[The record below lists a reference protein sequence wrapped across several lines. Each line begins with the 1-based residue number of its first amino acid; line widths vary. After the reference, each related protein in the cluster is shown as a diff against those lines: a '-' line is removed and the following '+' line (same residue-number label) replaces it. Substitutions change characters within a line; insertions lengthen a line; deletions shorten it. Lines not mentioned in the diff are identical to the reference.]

1 MAVKVYLENLGCA
14 KNQVDAEWILAR
26 LARGGA
32 EIVRRPEEA
41 DAILVNTC
49 SFIEAARE
57 ESVETI
63 LELAELKKRGK
74 GKKLFVTGCLAQRYR
89 EELRKALPEA
99 DAVVE
104 TVEPLETA
112 QCVARELGLTV
123 PGSPVWYAERWRLNP
138 RHFAYLKLAEGC
150 DNRCTFCAIPLI
162 KGRFRS
168 RPLSEVLAEAS
179 SLVAKGAKELLL
191 VAQDTTYYGR
201 DVGHPEWLVDLLDG
215 LGEID
220 GLEWIRVLYTYPR
233 YLTDALVKAM
243 AENPKVCRYID
254 LPVQHGSDAVLRRM
268 GRGTP
273 VESLKRWIEKL
284 RQRIP
289 ELVIRSTVL
298 VGFPGETEAEFQAL
312 LDFLDWAQFE
322 RLGVFGFSPEE
333 GTRAWTLPGRV
344 PEETIRERVNEVMR
358 LHEKNASEWGQNQVG
373 RRLRVLVDG
382 RDQESGLWVARTEWD
397 APEIDHVVWLDEP
410 VQEGCFVEVEIEEAL
425 PYELFGTPA
434 PAEKL
439 EPVVA

>member
-1 MAVKVYLENLGCA
+1 MSVKVYLENLGCA

-26 LARGGA
+26 LVRAGA
-32 EIVRRPEEA
+32 EVVDRPDAA

-74 GKKLFVTGCLAQRYR
+74 AKKLFVTGCLAQRYKEQLR
-89 EELRKALPEA
+89 EALPEA

-104 TVEPLETA
+104 AVEPLDTA
-112 QCVARELGLTV
+112 QVVARELGLSV
-123 PGSPVWYAERWRLNP
+123 PGSPRWYAERWRLNP

-168 RPLSEVLAEAS
+168 RPFEEVLAEART
-179 SLVAKGAKELLL
+179 LVAEGAKELLL
-191 VAQDTTYYGR
+191 IAQDTTYYGR
-201 DVGHPEWLVDLLDG
+201 DAGHPDWLVRLLDE
-215 LGEID
+215 LGQID

-233 YLTDALVKAM
+233 YLSDALVDAM
-243 AENPKVCRYID
+243 ARNPKVCRYID
-254 LPVQHGSDAVLRRM
+254 LPVQHASDSVLHRM

-273 VESLKRWIEKL
+273 AESLRRWIETL
-284 RQRIP
+284 RERIP

-298 VGFPGETEAEFQAL
+298 VGFPGETEAEFQEL
-312 LDFLDWAQFE
+312 LEFLEWAQFE

-333 GTRAWTLPGRV
+333 GTRAWDLPGRL
-344 PEETIRERVNEVMR
+344 PEDVVRERVNEVMR
-358 LHEKNASEWGQNQVG
+358 LHEENASAWSQRQVG
-373 RRLRVLVDG
+373 KRLRVLVDG
-382 RDQESGLWVARTEWD
+382 RDQESGLWAARTEWD
-397 APEIDHVVWLDEP
+397 APEIDHVVWLEEP
-410 VQEGCFVEVEIEEAL
+410 VQTGNFVEVEIEEAL
-425 PYELFGTPA
+425 PYELFGTA
-434 PAEKL
+434 VPAERP
-439 EPVVA
+439 EPVRA